1 MTENNHNNGNDSIEF
16 EFSKEFDVDI
26 NIEFQAEFEVE
37 SELYVNHE
45 INVCVDIDSNL
56 ATFAIDVQ
64 AVGDDS
70 ATELNLVVF
79 VNDDYSSITATGWA
93 AVA

>member
-1 MTENNHNNGNDSIEF
+1 MTYWNNS
-16 EFSKEFDVDI
+16 DVD
-26 NIEFQAEFEVE
+26 FDA
-37 SELYVNHE
+37 SYDYSAT
-45 INVCVDIDSNL
+45 VDIDYSAVVDFTSDVSVNHDYNVDVCIDGNE
-56 ATFAIDVQ
+56 AVFSIDVQ
-64 AVGDDS
+64 AYGDDS